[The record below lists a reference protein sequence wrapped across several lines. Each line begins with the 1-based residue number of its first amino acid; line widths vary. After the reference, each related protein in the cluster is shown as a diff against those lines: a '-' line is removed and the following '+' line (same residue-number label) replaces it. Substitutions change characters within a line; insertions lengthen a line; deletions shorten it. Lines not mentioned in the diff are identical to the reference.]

1 MSVAARKMTY
11 ADYAKIPEDG
21 NRHEILE
28 GDWYV
33 TPAPNT
39 DHQSIVLALGALLKN
54 FASSTDAGRAFVA
67 PTDVLLSNHDIVQPD
82 VFFVAKDRASIIEQ
96 AFIRGAP
103 DLVVEVL
110 SPATASIDRGR
121 KLALYERSGVR
132 EYWIVDA
139 QARTIEVHDFGSP
152 RRVMVHDDRRTV
164 VSAAVPGLQ
173 VPVADL
179 FI

>member
-33 TPAPNT
+33 TPASST
-39 DHQSIVLALGALLKN
+39 DHQSVVVALTALFTN
-54 FASSTDAGRAFVA
+54 FASRTGAGRAFVA
-67 PTDVLLSNHDIVQPD
+67 PTDVLLSPHDIVQPD
-82 VFFVAKDRASIIEQ
+82 VLFVAKDHASIIEQ

-121 KLALYERSGVR
+121 KLTLYERSGVR
-132 EYWIVDA
+132 EYWIVDP
-139 QARTIEVHDFGSP
+139 QARTVEVHDFGSP

-164 VSAAVPGLQ
+164 VSAALAGLR
-173 VPVADL
+173 VPVAEI